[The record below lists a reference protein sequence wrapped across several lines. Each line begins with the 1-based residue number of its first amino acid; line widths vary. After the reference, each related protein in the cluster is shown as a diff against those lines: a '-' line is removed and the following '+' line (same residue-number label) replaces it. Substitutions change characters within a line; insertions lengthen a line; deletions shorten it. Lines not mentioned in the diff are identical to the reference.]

1 MKPQDVENATVKA
14 RNATKMSKKIS
25 NGKAKVAKE
34 QGMNEKLEDA
44 ELGDGGNDV
53 LPDAAA
59 GSHSLSPRT
68 APGRTDLPI
77 LLILIFIL
85 PPMNAL
91 LAVDFYLTLAD
102 HVLVAGI
109 LASLGKVAKIAA
121 DAVIGVCI

>member
-53 LPDAAA
+53 LPVAAA
-59 GSHSLSPRT
+59 GYHHSLSPRT

-77 LLILIFIL
+77 LSILIFIL

-91 LAVDFYLTLAD
+91 LAVDLNLFWWIIFWWQ
-102 HVLVAGI
+102 VF
-109 LASLGKVAKIAA
+109 SPPWAKLQRLLPTR
-121 DAVIGVCI
+121 